1 MCPKSPV
8 HTYNA
13 STQAPPTTSKLASTN
28 AMLLSVGDDQ
38 KGRGRKTYRFV
49 PKNVCD
55 RFMGKE
61 RNHYLAVLV
70 FFEVHLPFFWS
81 TGKSQDS
88 RHELQNN
95 HHWTRRCAA
104 VCCGVEKKNDP
115 AIVHV
120 LLVEESYIINQVFD
134 FWRAQQPFCILHPD
148 FFLRW

>member
-1 MCPKSPV
+1 MLDRLSFPSFQIRVFLFPWSSDQVCPKSPV

-70 FFEVHLPFFWS
+70 FFEVHLPFF
-81 TGKSQDS
+81 
-88 RHELQNN
+88 
-95 HHWTRRCAA
+95 
-104 VCCGVEKKNDP
+104 
-115 AIVHV
+115 
-120 LLVEESYIINQVFD
+120 
-134 FWRAQQPFCILHPD
+134 
-148 FFLRW
+148 